1 MNDTKLLVLERSSS
15 VLEANG
21 SGDDKYVL
29 EGVFSEIGKK
39 NKNNRIYDE
48 KELIPHIDQL
58 QEKIKTGKLLGELD
72 HPKQFDISLKNV
84 SHVIEEISYDKANK
98 VVRGKIRLLDTDAGK
113 QAKALVDGG
122 IPIHISSRAA
132 GVVEGNGH
140 VKIKKL
146 FTYDLVADPG
156 FENAELNRVN
166 EQFGF
171 DDDDIQI
178 YELNG
183 YIEQNNKEYKED
195 KCNSI
200 ELNI

>member
-84 SHVIEEISYDKANK
+84 SHVIEEI
-98 VVRGKIRLLDTDAGK
+98 
-113 QAKALVDGG
+113 
-122 IPIHISSRAA
+122 H
-132 GVVEGNGH
+132 
-140 VKIKKL
+140 
-146 FTYDLVADPG
+146 
-156 FENAELNRVN
+156 
-166 EQFGF
+166 
-171 DDDDIQI
+171 
-178 YELNG
+178 
-183 YIEQNNKEYKED
+183 
-195 KCNSI
+195 
-200 ELNI
+200 